1 MKKWDEVRVNTDI
14 KKLTD
19 LGIYKGYEGTIVEK
33 KGSKYT
39 VWFDNP
45 NNFGEYAFVEI
56 EEEFL
61 DFIKSDIYPKHMLI
75 EMQGFVERINL
86 ENHTSLTEVK
96 VKENDKV
103 ELLVDKP
110 EYAKE
115 NVYKG
120 AHGCVMQP
128 YAIENKIEVEFYN
141 IEGHKYGCVELM
153 VDLEDIKVVE

>member
-1 MKKWDEVRVNTDI
+1 MELYDNIDLIEEVEELTKK
-14 KKLTD
+14 
-19 LGIYKGYEGTIVEK
+19 GIHKNYFGVLVEDKGEDCLVCFHNPKNMGEFAFAKVEK
-33 KGSKYT
+33 RYIKFSCREHEKIIH
-39 VWFDNP
+39 
-45 NNFGEYAFVEI
+45 EMEAF
-56 EEEFL
+56 F
-61 DFIKSDIYPKHMLI
+61 SN
-75 EMQGFVERINL
+75 INK

-96 VKENDKV
+96 VKEYDKV
-103 ELLVDKP
+103 ELLADKP

-153 VDLEDIKVVE
+153 VDLEDVKVVE